1 MISLK
6 TKCIP
11 MITLIGI
18 ITHLLMF
25 VTCISESQETTF
37 NNIYFMLIII
47 DILLP

>member
-11 MITLIGI
+11 MFTFIGI

-25 VTCISESQETTF
+25 DTCISESQETTF
-37 NNIYFMLIII
+37 NNILYVYNY
-47 DILLP
+47 